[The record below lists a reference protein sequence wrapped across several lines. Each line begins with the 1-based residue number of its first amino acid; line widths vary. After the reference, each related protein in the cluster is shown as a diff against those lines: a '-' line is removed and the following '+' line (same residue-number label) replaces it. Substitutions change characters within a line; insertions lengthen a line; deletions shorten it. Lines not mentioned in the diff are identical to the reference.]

1 MAVLIGF
8 VGLLACQLL
17 GELIVKAGHLPI
29 PGPVAGMIVMLIA
42 LMIRGRV
49 PDGVRLVSEGLLKY
63 LTLLYVPAG
72 VGIMVYFT
80 TLGQNLLTI
89 AVTLIGSI
97 VITQVVTALVLKAL
111 TRKRGPKEADCS

>member
-42 LMIRGRV
+42 LMVRGRV

-72 VGIMVYFT
+72 VGIMVYFA

-89 AVTLIGSI
+89 AVTLVGSI
-97 VITQVVTALVLKAL
+97 VLTQVVTALVLKAL
-111 TRKRGPKEADCS
+111 TRKRGQNEADCS